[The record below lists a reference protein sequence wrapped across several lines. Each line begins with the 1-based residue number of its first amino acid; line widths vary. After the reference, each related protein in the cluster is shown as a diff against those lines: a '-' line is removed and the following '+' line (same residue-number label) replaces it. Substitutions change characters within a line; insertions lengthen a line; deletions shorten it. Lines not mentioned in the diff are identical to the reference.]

1 MAGHTGD
8 IDALLDDMHERAAA
22 MEGQA
27 DLPLAEMFTPAFMR
41 RHTHE
46 DSIDSFLDACRWDVD
61 SREAFA
67 DVSQDEFDDYVAERT
82 RFDDW
87 DAMVGRA
94 GEEWMARQMGM
105 EL

>member
-27 DLPLAEMFTPAFMR
+27 DLPLAEMFPPAFMR

-46 DSIDSFLDACRWDVD
+46 DSIDSFLDHHVKPGNSRSEERRVGKECWHVCR
-61 SREAFA
+61 SRW
-67 DVSQDEFDDYVAERT
+67 SPYH
-82 RFDDW
+82 
-87 DAMVGRA
+87 
-94 GEEWMARQMGM
+94 
-105 EL
+105 

>member
-1 MAGHTGD
+1 MASDTGD

-27 DLPLAEMFTPAFMR
+27 DLPLDEMFPPGFMQ
-41 RHTHE
+41 RHTHD
-46 DSIDSFLDACRWDVD
+46 DSIDAFLDACEWDVD

-67 DVSQDEFDDYVAERT
+67 DVPQDEFDDYVAGRT
-82 RFDDW
+82 RFGDW